1 MKVLLSKLE
10 ESMKVENPVVDT
22 VAYKKYLKACDL
34 VRELAPKFQHAS
46 FTDAEA
52 KVDWHSIKLS
62 IEDGTAF
69 DGNEVT
75 KLSEMLGCCDYV
87 VFEGK
92 GKLSC
97 AVDNIYSDGNEGK
110 EGK

>member
-1 MKVLLSKLE
+1 MKVDHP
-10 ESMKVENPVVDT
+10 VQNPV
-22 VAYKKYLKACDL
+22 AYQKYLRACDL
-34 VRELAPKFQHAS
+34 VRELAPKFKHAT

-52 KVDWHSIKLS
+52 KVDWHSIKLD
-62 IEDGTAF
+62 IEDGTEF

-97 AVDNIYSDGNEGK
+97 AVDNIYSEGK
-110 EGK
+110 